1 MKIQVR
7 YFASVREQLGA
18 GEQVLLPEA
27 AAHAAVEA
35 TDGMSGQHAP
45 KTVGQLRD
53 WLIQQ
58 SPAHAAAL
66 TQAIGLR
73 MAFNQTLCSADQALA
88 DGAEVAFFPPV
99 TGG

>member
-1 MKIQVR
+1 MMQIQVR

-18 GEQVLLPEA
+18 GGPVTLPDAE
-27 AAHAAVEA
+27 
-35 TDGMSGQHAP
+35 SAP
-45 KTVGQLRD
+45 HTVGQLRE
-53 WLIQQ
+53 WLAGQ
-58 SPAHAAAL
+58 SPAHAVAL
-66 TQAIGLR
+66 DQTKGLR

>member
-18 GEQVLLPEA
+18 GEQVTLPEPA
-27 AAHAAVEA
+27 EHL
-35 TDGMSGQHAP
+35 TDESTPQ
-45 KTVGQLRD
+45 TVGQLRE
-53 WLIQQ
+53 WLARQ
-58 SPAHAAAL
+58 SPVHATALHAAK
-66 TQAIGLR
+66 GLR
-73 MAFNQTLCSADQALA
+73 MAFNQTLCSADQPLA